1 VYFTAKNEPHRCE
14 PSRIEGSFLKDGWMK
29 KQCPGLQMTTAMKS
43 HEAGHRP
50 TTRTTHAPHRLAA
63 FVTLLLLLSTTPW
76 RLANARQSDPVP
88 MAAPILLTAEQVA
101 RNLAQM
107 NLNRVQALHAYEGT
121 RTYRVGYQGFPGNRS
136 ALMVVKVK
144 YLSFGTKEF
153 AIQSTTGSKL
163 IIDRVLKKLLDAERE
178 EQGSEMQ
185 QRSALTDDNYRFTL
199 MGYENGPSGRTY
211 VLEVEPKRN
220 DKFLYRGRI
229 WVDAGD
235 FAVVRLKAEP
245 AKNPSFCTK
254 KADIEQVYKKVG
266 DFWLPVH
273 NHSVTAIR
281 LGGRADLTIEYKG
294 YEITDAGPVKSLSTP
309 RQTSH

>member
-1 VYFTAKNEPHRCE
+1 MGCLLLTGFRERLTMN
-14 PSRIEGSFLKDGWMK
+14 LDWTK
-29 KQCPGLQMTTAMKS
+29 KQLARDFKTTTVMES
-43 HEAGHRP
+43 HETRHRP
-50 TTRTTHAPHRLAA
+50 TMRTIHVSDRLAA
-63 FVTLLLLLSTTPW
+63 FVTLFLLISATLW
-76 RLANARQSDPVP
+76 RPANAQQSDPAPIAV
-88 MAAPILLTAEQVA
+88 PILLTAEQVA
-101 RNLAQM
+101 RNLAYM

-121 RTYRVGYQGFPGNRS
+121 RTYRVEYQGFPGNRS
-136 ALMVVKVK
+136 AEMVVKVK
-144 YLSFGTKEF
+144 YLSPGTKEF

-185 QRSALTDDNYRFTL
+185 HRSALTDGNYRFTL
-199 MGYENGPSGRTY
+199 MGYENGPSGWAY

-229 WVDAGD
+229 WVDARD

-245 AKNPSFCTK
+245 AKNPSFWTK
-254 KADIEQVYKKVG
+254 KADIEQMYKKVG

-281 LGGRADLTIEYKG
+281 LGGRADLTIEYKD
-294 YEITDAGPVKSLSTP
+294 YEITDAGQVKSLSTP
-309 RQTSH
+309 RQALN